1 MLERLRKGKKDISK
15 QWLIIASA
23 LYSGFTFFLTF
34 VSWDDLGISQV
45 GIKSAILA
53 GILVIA
59 LLASVI
65 WVCFLKST
73 KLIWSCGARRI
84 VVCYRDILDVAF
96 KKKRLGKRIVVIPVE
111 TTFDTV
117 VDEDLTAHQCP
128 RVSLK
133 SIHGQWIKR
142 MSDQKIS
149 PASLDSMID
158 ADIAA
163 QQLTPIKTLSSA
175 ERPWGKPNFY
185 QLGTIVQVPLAKKD
199 VTFYLL
205 AIADF
210 DNNNVA
216 HSSPDT
222 IKACIEKLMDF
233 YSNKAQGYDLYI
245 PLMGTGLAKAN
256 LGHTASLQLI
266 KSELLSCSDKVTGKV
281 NIAIYPGDKGKVSI
295 TD

>member
-1 MLERLRKGKKDISK
+1 MFERLRKFKKEITKHWFIFSGT
-15 QWLIIASA
+15 
-23 LYSGFTFFLTF
+23 LYSGLTFFLTF
-34 VSWDDLGISQV
+34 VSWEDLGISQV

-59 LLASVI
+59 LLASII

-73 KLIWSCGARRI
+73 KVVWSCGARRI

-96 KKKRLGKRIVVIPVE
+96 KKKHLGKRIVVIPVE

-128 RVSLK
+128 RISPK

-142 MSDQKIS
+142 MSDQKFS
-149 PASLDSMID
+149 PSALDSMID
-158 ADIAA
+158 ADIIA
-163 QQLTPIKTLSSA
+163 QKLMPTKTLSFE
-175 ERPWGKPNFY
+175 ERSWGKPNFY
-185 QLGTIVQVPLAKKD
+185 QLGSIVQVPLTKKD

-205 AIADF
+205 AIAEF
-210 DNNNVA
+210 DNNNVT
-216 HSSPDT
+216 HSSRDI
-222 IKACIEKLMDF
+222 IKTCINKLVDF
-233 YSNKAQGYDLYI
+233 YSTKAQGYDLYI

-256 LGHTASLQLI
+256 LGYIESLQLI
-266 KSELLSCSDKVTGKV
+266 KSELLACSEKVTGKIS
-281 NIAIYPGDKGKVSI
+281 IAIYPGDKDKVSI